1 VGKSSRC
8 GRIFNAAVC
17 GIFETSPYLAAVVI
31 ITGCYYVE
39 LGKIAHFSGEIR
51 RQWEV
56 TRMADEPTIEQ
67 LLEPSTVLSRA
78 LDFMETDL
86 DAGAYNVISAWVA
99 RAIRE
104 IGEDLASAQ
113 AIDEEA
119 LKGLPAAR
127 MKIEG
132 GKLWLRIFEQIQ
144 KAIPRYAPAGEG

>member
-1 VGKSSRC
+1 
-8 GRIFNAAVC
+8 
-17 GIFETSPYLAAVVI
+17 
-31 ITGCYYVE
+31 
-39 LGKIAHFSGEIR
+39 
-51 RQWEV
+51 
-56 TRMADEPTIEQ
+56 MADEPTIEQ

-104 IGEDLASAQ
+104 IGEDLARAQ

-132 GKLWLRIFEQIQ
+132 GKLWLHIFEQIQ

>member
-1 VGKSSRC
+1 
-8 GRIFNAAVC
+8 
-17 GIFETSPYLAAVVI
+17 
-31 ITGCYYVE
+31 
-39 LGKIAHFSGEIR
+39 
-51 RQWEV
+51 
-56 TRMADEPTIEQ
+56 MADEPTIEQ

-104 IGEDLASAQ
+104 IGEDLARAQ

-127 MKIEG
+127 TKIEG

-144 KAIPRYAPAGEG
+144 KAIPRYAPAGQG